1 MEQAV
6 TFRVYGVPV
15 PQGSKNVYRG
25 RLVEAQG
32 KKLKDWR
39 AEVKRV
45 AEETYQ
51 GELITGAV
59 ELQVTFYVTLPKT
72 VKREFPTV
80 PADLDK
86 LIRGVGDALSG
97 SIYNDDSQIISI
109 SAHKRYGDPAGAL
122 ITILKETA

>member
-45 AEETYQ
+45 AEEHFQ
-51 GELITGAV
+51 QEIITTAV
-59 ELQVTFYVTLPKT
+59 KLEVSFFMPRPKT
-72 VKREFPTV
+72 VRRSDRELPV
-80 PADLDK
+80 VAPDL
-86 LIRGVGDALSG
+86 
-97 SIYNDDSQIISI
+97 
-109 SAHKRYGDPAGAL
+109 
-122 ITILKETA
+122 

>member
-6 TFRVYGVPV
+6 SFRVYGVPV

-39 AEVKRV
+39 EAVKKAAEDN
-45 AEETYQ
+45 YQ
-51 GELITGAV
+51 RELIEGPV
-59 ELQVTFYVTLPKT
+59 ELQVIFYITKPKT

-86 LIRGVGDALSG
+86 LIRAIGDALSG
-97 SIYNDDSQIISI
+97 RVYKDDSQIISI
-109 SAHKRYGDPAGAL
+109 TADKRYGDPAGAV